1 MVAWLAALLPIRPH
15 MKRTPVMPGDAMD
28 ARTRRPQV
36 DAGRTMTEARKVP
49 SIEADTAS
57 ALAVEDVP
65 PRSAHGLFTA
75 AHQAL
80 SHV

>member
-1 MVAWLAALLPIRPH
+1 
-15 MKRTPVMPGDAMD
+15 
-28 ARTRRPQV
+28 
-36 DAGRTMTEARKVP
+36 MTEATKVP

-65 PRSAHGLFTA
+65 PRSPHGLFTA